1 VASVTP
7 KNVNLQK
14 VFIVLNLKFIILSIT
29 LMLMP
34 VGVMAQG
41 SAATVIVEKIKVAQ
55 IGDTTPL
62 IARLIATVD
71 SNVAARRNGVV
82 DSVLFQIGDTIKKGQ
97 ELVRLDDQL
106 INIELRNSEAA
117 VISAQ
122 TGITISKAR
131 LKLTKNAFDRQS
143 GLKGSVAFSKA
154 RFDDLQ
160 QEAAQALGELS
171 RAQAQVAVAKA
182 ALDRAKYDRKHSVI
196 IAPFDGVAITRN
208 VQPGQYISLGGSV
221 AMLLDLSSLEIEA
234 DVPVSLLE
242 GLVVGR
248 ELEAVLHDG
257 RHAKATVRTLLPIET
272 VSTRTRPVRL
282 SFSLKDNKPYVMAN
296 GETVTILV
304 PVSAVEE
311 VAIVPKDAL
320 VQGLD
325 GGWMVFVAE
334 DGKAVPKPVTTGRA
348 SAGGLE
354 ILSGIK
360 QGDYVVIR
368 GNERLQPNQAINPQ
382 DQNGK
387 PITLKT
393 PAKSAG

>member
-1 VASVTP
+1 M
-7 KNVNLQK
+7 
-14 VFIVLNLKFIILSIT
+14 LNLKFILLSIT

-41 SAATVIVEKIKVAQ
+41 SAATVIVEKVKMAQ

-82 DSVLFQIGDTIKKGQ
+82 ENVLFQIGDTIKKGQ

-106 INIELRNSEAA
+106 INIELRNAEAA
-117 VISAQ
+117 VSSAQ
-122 TGITISKAR
+122 TGIAISKAR
-131 LKLTKNAFDRQS
+131 LKLTENAFDRQS
-143 GLKGSVAFSKA
+143 GLRGSVAFSKA

-160 QEAAQALGELS
+160 QEAEQALGELS

-196 IAPFDGVAITRN
+196 VAPFDGVAITRN

-221 AMLLDLSSLEIEA
+221 AMLLDIGSLEIEA

-257 RHAKATVRTLLPIET
+257 THAKATVRTLLPIET

-282 SFSLKDNKPYVMAN
+282 SFSLKNNEPYMAAN

-304 PVSAVEE
+304 PVSAVKE

-334 DGKAVPKPVTTGRA
+334 DGKAVHKPVTTGRA

-368 GNERLQPNQAINPQ
+368 GNERLRPNQAINPQ
-382 DQNGK
+382 DHNGK
-387 PITLKT
+387 SITSKT

>member
-1 VASVTP
+1 
-7 KNVNLQK
+7 
-14 VFIVLNLKFIILSIT
+14 VFIVLNMKFIILSIT

-34 VGVMAQG
+34 VGVLAQG
-41 SAATVIVEKIKVAQ
+41 STATVIVEKVKVAQ

-82 DSVLFQIGDTIKKGQ
+82 DSVLFQVGDTIKKEQ

-106 INIELRNSEAA
+106 INIELRNAEAA
-117 VISAQ
+117 VSSAK
-122 TGITISKAR
+122 TGIAISKAR

-160 QEAAQALGELS
+160 QEEAQALGELS
-171 RAQAQVAVAKA
+171 RAQALVAVAKA
-182 ALDRAKYDRKHSVI
+182 ALDRVKYDLKHSVI
-196 IAPFDGVAITRN
+196 LAPFDGVAITRN
-208 VQPGQYISLGGSV
+208 VQPGQYISIGGSV
-221 AMLLDLSSLEIEA
+221 AMLLDIGSLEIEA
-234 DVPVSLLE
+234 DVPASLLE

-257 RHAKATVRTLLPIET
+257 THAKAIVRTLLPIET

-282 SFSLKDNKPYVMAN
+282 SFRLKDNEPYLIAN
-296 GETVTILV
+296 GETITILV
-304 PVSAVEE
+304 PVSAVSE

-354 ILSGIK
+354 VLSGIK
-360 QGDYVVIR
+360 EGDYVVIR
-368 GNERLQPNQAINPQ
+368 GNERLRPNQAINPQ
-382 DQNGK
+382 DRDGK
-387 PITLKT
+387 PITSKT
-393 PAKSAG
+393 HTKSAG

>member
-1 VASVTP
+1 
-7 KNVNLQK
+7 
-14 VFIVLNLKFIILSIT
+14 
-29 LMLMP
+29 MP

-41 SAATVIVEKIKVAQ
+41 SAATVIVEKVKMAQ

-82 DSVLFQIGDTIKKGQ
+82 ENVLFQIGDTIKKGQ

-106 INIELRNSEAA
+106 INIELRNAEAA
-117 VISAQ
+117 VSSAQ
-122 TGITISKAR
+122 TGIAISKAR
-131 LKLTKNAFDRQS
+131 LKLTENAFDRQS
-143 GLKGSVAFSKA
+143 GLRGSVAFSKA

-160 QEAAQALGELS
+160 QEAEQALGELS

-196 IAPFDGVAITRN
+196 VAPFDGVAITRN

-221 AMLLDLSSLEIEA
+221 AMLLDIGSLEIEA

-257 RHAKATVRTLLPIET
+257 THAKATVRTLLPIET

-282 SFSLKDNKPYVMAN
+282 SFSLKDNEPYMAAN

-304 PVSAVEE
+304 PVSAVKE

-368 GNERLQPNQAINPQ
+368 GNERLRPNQAINPQ
-382 DQNGK
+382 DHNGK
-387 PITLKT
+387 SITSKT